1 MSTATVLAYVASA
14 VLIGWGSAHLAPT
27 RAVAA
32 SFGAISLD
40 SRRFLVME
48 WIADGVTHV
57 ALGLLVIVTT
67 ALDGAGDST
76 TQLDS
81 HGQDFALARTI

>member
-1 MSTATVLAYVASA
+1 
-14 VLIGWGSAHLAPT
+14 
-27 RAVAA
+27 
-32 SFGAISLD
+32 
-40 SRRFLVME
+40 ME